1 MTGTTDRTELDVV
14 RGVYEAVGR
23 GDLDA
28 VVAALD
34 EDVEWIEPEGGTYGG
49 TYHGPREVVD
59 EVLGSV
65 VGEWEAFAVEPERFV
80 VDDGTVVALVTH
92 RGLHANGERFEA
104 PIADVWEV
112 EDGTVTRFQHY
123 VGDLEYVRARR
134 E

>member
-1 MTGTTDRTELDVV
+1 MTDIQERPELDVV

-34 EDVEWIEPEGGTYGG
+34 EDIEWIEPAGATYGG
-49 TYHGPREVVD
+49 TYRGPDAVVD

-65 VGEWEAFAVEPERFV
+65 VGEWEEFTVDPERFV

-92 RGLHANGERFEA
+92 RGLHASGERFEA

-112 EDGTVTRFQHY
+112 EDGNVTRFQHY
-123 VGDLEYVRARR
+123 VGDLEYVRVRR